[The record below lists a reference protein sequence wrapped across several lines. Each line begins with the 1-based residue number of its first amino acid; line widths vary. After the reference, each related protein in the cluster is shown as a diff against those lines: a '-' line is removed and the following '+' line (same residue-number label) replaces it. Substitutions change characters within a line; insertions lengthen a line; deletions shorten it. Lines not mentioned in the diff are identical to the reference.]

1 MRFGYMTQTTQL
13 QQNFLF
19 ELTQN
24 DPILI
29 SQILQNAMANWA
41 EVIMIF
47 QCGQPHTEKMAFWFR

>member
-1 MRFGYMTQTTQL
+1 MTQTTQL